1 MSPHTSGV
9 IVETVA
15 ESPVI
20 VTELSIRTV
29 VVPSTFDAETP
40 VRVIKLVVL
49 NPNEPALAVACKT
62 AGDHL
67 DPAAATTLHTD
78 TLAAPPLTE

>member
-1 MSPHTSGV
+1 MSPHTSEV
-9 IVETVA
+9 VVETVA

-40 VRVIKLVVL
+40 VRVTKLVVL
-49 NPNEPALAVACKT
+49 VTNVPVLVVACKP
-62 AGDHL
+62 AGDPL
-67 DPAAATTLHTD
+67 APAAAVTLPTD
-78 TLAAPPLTE
+78 TLAETPLTG